1 MDGGKGGVMG
11 EWVEK
16 REELWGSG
24 WRKGRSYGRVGREEG
39 EVIGEWV
46 EEKEELWESG

>member
-1 MDGGKGGVMG
+1 MGGGKGGVMG

-24 WRKGRSYGRVGREEG
+24 WRKGRSYGGVGG
-39 EVIGEWV
+39 GKGGVMGEWV
-46 EEKEELWESG
+46 ERQN